1 MAFRSE
7 LSYYQ
12 EKINT
17 ELNIFFSKK
26 LRQVNNIDSSTTD
39 MIKKARE
46 FNLRGGKRV
55 RPILVVMGY
64 KLLKNKSP
72 EKVIKPALAVELMES
87 FLLIHDDIIDNDSL
101 RRGKPT
107 LHKIYEIDKKEN
119 DEDYGKNMALL
130 AGDLLA
136 IFGSETIL
144 NSDFNHKIKARAVEK
159 FNNIIANTI
168 FGQTLDYLG
177 NFSQEFAEDYIK
189 RVHILKTA
197 KYTIEGPLHIG
208 AILAG
213 AKEKH
218 LKQISGFSI
227 PLGQAFQI
235 KDDILN
241 IFGEESEIGKSVC
254 SDIKEGKKTLLI
266 AKALENSTLKQRL
279 FIKRC
284 LGNKNLTKKQ
294 IKKLKKIIIDTGSL
308 DYSKQIAQDMVK
320 RAKIKIKSSK
330 FKKPAKIFLL
340 NLADYIIERDK

>member
-1 MAFRSE
+1 MSFKDD
-7 LSYYQ
+7 LIHYQ

-17 ELNIFFSKK
+17 ELNILFSRKI
-26 LRQVNNIDSSTTD
+26 RQVTNLDQSSKD
-39 MIKKARE
+39 MICKIRE
-46 FNLRGGKRV
+46 FNLRGGKRI

-64 KLLKNKSP
+64 KLFKEKNIDQ
-72 EKVIKPALAVELMES
+72 VIKAALAVELMES
-87 FLLIHDDIIDNDSL
+87 FLLVHDDIIDNDDL

-107 LHKIYEIDKKEN
+107 LHKIYEIEN
-119 DEDYGKNMALL
+119 NTENFGKNMALL

-136 IFGSETIL
+136 IFGSEAIL
-144 NSDFNHKIKARAVEK
+144 NTRFNHKLKAKAVEK
-159 FNNIIANTI
+159 FNNIITNTI
-168 FGQTLDYLG
+168 FGQTLDYMG
-177 NFSQEFAEDYIK
+177 NFNSDFSENYVK

-241 IFGEESEIGKSVC
+241 IFGDQKSIGKSIA

-266 AKALENSTLKQRL
+266 SKALEMCSEKQKEY
-279 FIKRC
+279 IKNC
-284 LGNKNLTKKQ
+284 LGNKNITKKQ
-294 IKKLKKIIIDTGSL
+294 ITKLTKIIIDTGSL
-308 DYSKQIAQDMVK
+308 DYSKSMAEDLVE
-320 RAKIKIKSSK
+320 RAKINIRKSS
-330 FKKPAKIFLL
+330 FKKQAKLFLL
-340 NLADYIIERDK
+340 NLADYIIEREK